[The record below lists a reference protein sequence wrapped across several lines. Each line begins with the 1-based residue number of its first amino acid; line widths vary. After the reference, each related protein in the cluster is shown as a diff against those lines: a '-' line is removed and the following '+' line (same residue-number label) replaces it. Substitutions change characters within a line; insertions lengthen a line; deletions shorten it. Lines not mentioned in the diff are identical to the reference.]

1 MNRRQFIKT
10 SATATVL
17 TSQTPALAGM
27 SSPLPDFRFQSN
39 FWINLHHTLY
49 YQTQVL
55 ETVYG
60 LGTAHLAPM
69 EERAYEELKRVRGEY
84 AHDWYEAL
92 RIYRVNYASLD
103 FVFSDTM
110 VHIDNALARANGAD
124 LPVHRDLPAPLQQAL
139 TLAAPAYRSSL
150 WPHHDAGNR
159 AFVAELQTKA
169 NRFGPGLARRLA
181 QLYRTPWLREPYVVD
196 VMPYAHV
203 C

>member
-69 EERAYEELKRVRGEY
+69 EERAYEELSPVGTGIAARPPVRSEHARF
-84 AHDWYEAL
+84 AH
-92 RIYRVNYASLD
+92 S
-103 FVFSDTM
+103 
-110 VHIDNALARANGAD
+110 
-124 LPVHRDLPAPLQQAL
+124 AP
-139 TLAAPAYRSSL
+139 PS
-150 WPHHDAGNR
+150 G
-159 AFVAELQTKA
+159 V
-169 NRFGPGLARRLA
+169 
-181 QLYRTPWLREPYVVD
+181 
-196 VMPYAHV
+196 
-203 C
+203 